1 MDSIYTLL
9 MLAVVILIG
18 AGGIYFMR
26 KYKVEEHEK
35 QIIELTLKLVNLM
48 VERLGEEFKY
58 KDRLVVATNYVVQ
71 AYYMVEDLSDKSLNQ
86 QKALVKSYT
95 IKLCREN
102 DVQVDRELLEIVEEA
117 VDLILDIQET
127 KQIS

>member
-9 MLAVVILIG
+9 VLAIVILVG
-18 AGGIYFMR
+18 VGGVYFMR

-35 QIIELTLKLVNLM
+35 EVIELTLKVIDII
-48 VERLGEEFKY
+48 VERLDDTFKY
-58 KDRLVVATNYVVQ
+58 KDKLVYATNYAVK
-71 AYYMVEDLSDKSLNQ
+71 AYFLVDGLDGKTFNE

-102 DVQVDRELLEIVEEA
+102 DVQVDTELLELIDEA
-117 VDLILDIQET
+117 VVLVIDIQAT

>member
-9 MLAVVILIG
+9 ALVIIVLIG

-26 KYKVEEHEK
+26 KAKIEEHEK
-35 QIIELTLKLVNLM
+35 QIIELTLKLVNLI

-58 KDRLVVATNYVVQ
+58 KDKLVVVTNYVVQ

-95 IKLCREN
+95 VKLCREN
-102 DVQVDRELLEIVEEA
+102 DINVDMELLELIDEGVSLMLEMNEQEA
-117 VDLILDIQET
+117 V
-127 KQIS
+127 

>member
-9 MLAVVILIG
+9 TLAVVILIG

-26 KYKVEEHEK
+26 KYKIEEHEK
-35 QIIELTLKLVNLM
+35 EVIELTLQVIDLI
-48 VERLGEEFKY
+48 VERLDDTFKY
-58 KDRLVVATNYVVQ
+58 KEKLVYATNYAVK
-71 AYYMVEDLSDKSLNQ
+71 AYYLVEDLSDKSLNQ

-102 DVQVDRELLEIVEEA
+102 DVQVDIELLEVIDQAVE
-117 VDLILDIQET
+117 LILDIHET

>member
-9 MLAVVILIG
+9 ALVIIVLIG

-58 KDRLVVATNYVVQ
+58 KDRLVVVTNYVVQ

-95 IKLCREN
+95 VKLCREN
-102 DVQVDRELLEIVEEA
+102 DINVDMELLELIDEGVSLMLEMNEQEA
-117 VDLILDIQET
+117 V
-127 KQIS
+127 